1 MLISISYVVSWQKA
15 VDGLKVEG
23 VVEYKSL
30 PSGLHNVE
38 EDLIYFTNDKYI
50 GVSAFVR
57 QDDPEV
63 SRNASMLAVGV
74 LLPLD
79 TGRMGKSW
87 LHAPKLKQ
95 LAREQQG
102 HITDYGQLE
111 AYWEQHKIEHE
122 SIQSPATP
130 HTLDEGYQHPRAL
143 GIVNNDTSK
152 HVLPS
157 HHPALA
163 LPDLLETFG
172 PLIFPVFRAVLL
184 RKRILILG
192 ETPVELT
199 CGYVYNMSLLA
210 SLPQSISSFVPVDTL
225 HQLRSKPLFN
235 VGISDIDTIASLESN
250 WIACTTDDVLC
261 SKPHLFDLLIILP
274 PASPSDS
281 SGMQK
286 YAGSKRYP
294 KLIISTP
301 ELAKAYP
308 KRGLKATQRDAKRYQ
323 ALKHGL
329 HSLPTSSIVSIP
341 AHDGLDGPRGED
353 AKSTQSIVSNLT
365 NVFEAVEPLGWPL
378 AAYHSMVWWLSS
390 GDSKSGLS
398 AADELED
405 EQDRSLLQESL
416 QDKNMTKEIATVAY
430 FHRLSNLMFAALSQ
444 AVKRSTPGH
453 PDQARYRDEPTDGDG
468 DGANESETQALLDRD
483 GDDDDDDN
491 TIDVSEDDIRAMGL
505 DVWSNWDRQFIA
517 EMVRLWWDREAT
529 VRGGHI
535 ECCGWRII

>member
-1 MLISISYVVSWQKA
+1 MISWQKA
-15 VDGLKVEG
+15 VDDLKLEG

-38 EDLIYFTNDKYI
+38 EDLIYFTHEKYI
-50 GVSAFVR
+50 GLSAFVR
-57 QDDPEV
+57 QDDPEA

-74 LLPLD
+74 LLPID

-87 LHAPKLKQ
+87 LHAPELKQ
-95 LAREQQG
+95 LAREQQD
-102 HITDYGQLE
+102 HITDYEKLE
-111 AYWEQHKIEHE
+111 AYWDQHKIEHE
-122 SIQSPATP
+122 SVQSPATP

-143 GIVNNDTSK
+143 SNIHNETSK
-152 HVLPS
+152 HILPS
-157 HHPALA
+157 LHPALA

-172 PLIFPVFRAVLL
+172 PLIFPVLRAILL
-184 RKRILILG
+184 QKRILILG

-199 CGYVYNMSLLA
+199 CNYVYNISLLA
-210 SLPQSISSFVPVDTL
+210 SLPHSLSSFVPVDMA

-235 VGISDIDTIASLESN
+235 VGISDIDTLASLKSS

-261 SKPHLFDLLIILP
+261 SKPRLFDLLVILP
-274 PASPSDS
+274 PASQSDS

-294 KLIISTP
+294 RLIISTP

-329 HSLPTSSIVSIP
+329 HSLPTSSIVTLP
-341 AHDGLDGPRGED
+341 AHDRPNNANDD
-353 AKSTQSIVSNLT
+353 AKSAQSIVSNLT

-405 EQDRSLLQESL
+405 EQDRSLLHESL
-416 QDKNMTKEIATVAY
+416 QDKHMTKEIATVAY
-430 FHRLSNLMFAALSQ
+430 FHRLSNSIFAALSQ
-444 AVKRSTPGH
+444 AVKRSSPGH
-453 PDQARYRDEPTDGDG
+453 PDQDRYRDEQTDGTSEGESQPLLAVDGDG
-468 DGANESETQALLDRD
+468 DG
-483 GDDDDDDN
+483 DD

-505 DVWSNWDRQFIA
+505 DVWSNSDRRFIT
-517 EMVRLWWDREAT
+517 EMVRVWWDREAT